1 MAKKKDTKYKA
12 QDELLGSSIEKSNKL
27 NLSEEARL
35 KTESAILDRKIK
47 TNAQLDAYIAKL
59 AKVEAIERRIVGEK
73 TKAKATEKASRAS
86 SEAAEDFAKRA
97 LQIKQDTVTAAESD
111 YDLAA
116 SAAIAAKKQTMID
129 LKNGVITQDRAYALR
144 EMIVTK
150 EKELEVSK
158 KAGVHAKKANDIFQ
172 DAVGQSQGQVQE
184 FLGSFPGGEALGKVM
199 GVDKIFEKVGNAG
212 KEAINAATEA
222 MIAGKGPMA
231 AMKAGQAAFNATA
244 MMNPYVA
251 IAAAIL
257 IVIGLIYQQNKAIK
271 EQAKAQGVSVAQA
284 KQQIILAKEAGQ
296 TSAVSLATSKDI
308 LATQNKI
315 NDALGTSLA
324 INAQNA
330 AQVAE
335 VGLAFG
341 MGAEAAAETAGA
353 FMQVGASQEEVANIM
368 KEGNLA
374 AAQAGVD
381 MGKVQK
387 DIAENAGKMNKYFA
401 GSPKLLQKAAIEAQK
416 IGMSLESMA
425 KMSEGLLD
433 IESSL
438 QAQFEFQAFTG
449 KQINLDK
456 ARQLAL
462 EGDIAGAS
470 KEVMENIGDIN
481 DFENMTMKQREKLAK
496 MTGME
501 LGDLEKSLRIQ
512 SLRGKMTDEELA
524 QAQGLNLSAAE
535 LKDMTAEQLA
545 EKLKSQ
551 QATDKMA
558 ATFMKLKDTVML
570 ALQPLMDTV
579 GVILDELMPVLDIAG
594 MLIKNAF
601 LPVKLAAKIL
611 GFIVGVVIR
620 LIQPLLDVMKAVTGI
635 FDGTTSF
642 KELLKT
648 IGYAIL
654 DSIFAPFRLV
664 YAFLGQIFG
673 WPKNFGKVIMGLGAK
688 IYKFLFGPIDEIK
701 ELFASIGPKIKEAF
715 MAPINWV
722 KDKIK
727 GMLPGWAK
735 RLLFGK
741 DKTKEA
747 GADKKELSARNQ
759 RQLDNAKE
767 RLDNKVITHGGSIED
782 GVIQKGK
789 IISTDP
795 ADTITATKEGGG
807 FLSKIGDMAS
817 KAYSMSPMGMATD
830 ALGITGDDG
839 LFGGG
844 GGKDEQ
850 LEVLKQ
856 ILLAVQTPPPV
867 VVGDEQVVAIGN
879 KVSARKSMMG

>member
-1 MAKKKDTKYKA
+1 MADNIGKFQKQQVLLKSIKDLMSEISLSENEQIALEQRVLDGRIKSEAVLRKQADALESQNIKFTTQEK
-12 QDELLGSSIEKSNKL
+12 IEKKL
-27 NLSEEARL
+27 ASTEQDIVDIGEQLQKHQKGIVDLKEE
-35 KTESAILDRKIK
+35 D
-47 TNAQLDAYIAKL
+47 LDATKALIKKARTQVIEQKNLGLISDDIAGHLLKEIDLREESLEATGKL
-59 AKVEAIERRIVGEK
+59 AVSTQKYGGMIE
-73 TKAKATEKASRAS
+73 
-86 SEAAEDFAKRA
+86 DA
-97 LQIKQDTVTAAESD
+97 LESGKQSTD
-111 YDLAA
+111 
-116 SAAIAAKKQTMID
+116 
-129 LKNGVITQDRAYALR
+129 
-144 EMIVTK
+144 
-150 EKELEVSK
+150 
-158 KAGVHAKKANDIFQ
+158 
-172 DAVGQSQGQVQE
+172 E
-184 FLGSFPGGEALGKVM
+184 FFGSFPGGEGLKKILGFDAAFDALKNGAKAAM
-199 GVDKIFEKVGNAG
+199 GAVVQSLLAG
-212 KEAINAATEA
+212 Q
-222 MIAGKGPMA
+222 GPMA
-231 AMKAGQAAFNATA
+231 ALKAGQAAFNATA

-284 KQQIILAKEAGQ
+284 KQQILLARQAGQ
-296 TSAVSLATSKDI
+296 QSNIQLATSKDI

-315 NDALGTSLA
+315 NDAMGASIA
-324 INAQNA
+324 INAKNA

-335 VGLAFG
+335 VGMAFG
-341 MGAEAAAETAGA
+341 MGAEAAADTAGA
-353 FMQVGASQEEVANIM
+353 LMQVGASQEEVANIM

-470 KEVMENIGDIN
+470 KEVMKNIGDIN
-481 DFENMTMKQREKLAK
+481 DFENMSMKQREKLAK

-535 LKDMTAEQLA
+535 LKDMDADQLA
-545 EKLKSQ
+545 TKLKSQ

-558 ATFMKLKDTVML
+558 KQFSKMKDTLMM
-570 ALQPLMDTV
+570 ALQPIMDMV
-579 GVILDELMPVLDIAG
+579 SIIMDILAPVFQLLGVFQKIGAVVMNVLLAPFKMISGILD
-594 MLIKNAF
+594 
-601 LPVKLAAKIL
+601 
-611 GFIVGVVIR
+611 GFMDA
-620 LIQPLLDVMKAVTGI
+620 LQPI
-635 FDGTTSF
+635 FDIFNDLGDQLGGEGGLGAMF
-642 KELLKT
+642 KK
-648 IGYAIL
+648 IGDI
-654 DSIFAPFRLV
+654 I
-664 YAFLGQIFG
+664 
-673 WPKNFGKVIMGLGAK
+673 GKVIFLPLKMIIKVLAAVLTPVIEFIASVFTGIGDIIQWIGDSIQKYLIDPMDAAIEALGK
-688 IYKFLFGPIDEIK
+688 LNPLNWFGGDDEA
-701 ELFASIGPKIKEAF
+701 EVSVTTTADGEPLEA
-715 MAPINWV
+715 A
-722 KDKIK
+722 
-727 GMLPGWAK
+727 
-735 RLLFGK
+735 
-741 DKTKEA
+741 
-747 GADKKELSARNQ
+747 
-759 RQLDNAKE
+759 
-767 RLDNKVITHGGSIED
+767 GSIED
-782 GVIQKGK
+782 GVIQSGK

-807 FLSKIGDMAS
+807 FMSKLGDMAS
-817 KAYSMSPMGMATD
+817 KAYSMSPMGMATN
-830 ALGITGDDG
+830 ALGITGEGG

-844 GGKDEQ
+844 EGKDEQ
-850 LEVLKQ
+850 VEILKQ

-867 VVGDEQVVAIGN
+867 VVGDEQVAAIGN